1 MSQDRRLTD
10 RELSHGRLSQEKVDV
25 ELAQLPDLAG
35 DVAESDTDAGQF
47 ADELKAEKVARDEQ
61 IERVLAEPKLPPA
74 PPEPVQL
81 IAEFEDL

>member
-1 MSQDRRLTD
+1 MSEDRRLQD
-10 RELSHGRLSQEKVDV
+10 RELSHGRLSQKKIDD
-25 ELAQLPDLAG
+25 ELAKLPDLA
-35 DVAESDTDAGQF
+35 AEVREPDTDASQL
-47 ADELKAEKVARDEQ
+47 AEELKAEKVARDEQ